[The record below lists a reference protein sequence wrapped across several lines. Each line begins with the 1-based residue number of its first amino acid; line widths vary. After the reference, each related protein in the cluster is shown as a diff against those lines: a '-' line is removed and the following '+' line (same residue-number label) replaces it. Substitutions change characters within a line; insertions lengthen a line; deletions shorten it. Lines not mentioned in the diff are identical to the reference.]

1 MRFMGKPFPSLESLT
16 FGNMPNWEF
25 WFPLSN
31 SDAEVQTLFPSLVEL
46 KISQCPLL
54 HCELIHPCLPSI
66 VKLDV
71 RECPHTLLRF
81 EFPFLRELNVTDI
94 MGLRRGLH
102 VDLHSLNA
110 LTKLQIEAIPELA
123 RIGEWLPLEL
133 EYWETYNCA
142 SLEELPKGFK
152 RLKSLKEL
160 RIGHCPNLVS
170 FPETGLPPT
179 LRVLVL
185 NDCEGLKLLP
195 HGRYNGN
202 LHFLERLHVWNCP
215 SLVCFPDELPSTLQL
230 EIGVCTNLKALRDT
244 IMQASSSGSGSGSG
258 SGTRSISHLEVLKKN
273 RCPSLKTIP
282 PGNFPPSLKQLEIWN
297 CELLEPI
304 SGQMLCNNAE
314 LECLKMWNY
323 PNLTTLDGCLDSL
336 THLIKL
342 EILDCPG
349 LEFFP
354 LNGLPNANLK
364 ELWIENCENL
374 KSLPPQMQNLT
385 SLQTL
390 YVRYCP
396 SLVSLP
402 EGGLAPNLTSL
413 RIEYCQNLQTHL
425 SDWGLHRLTS
435 LKAFRI
441 SGACPDVVSF
451 RENDCLPLPRSLTW
465 LSVNELQNLEY
476 LAFLGLQNLNSLKEL
491 LISDCPEL
499 RSFLPDEGLPATLS
513 RLEIKKCPIL
523 RKRCLKE
530 KGEDWARIAHI
541 PRIEIFY

>member
-1 MRFMGKPFPSLESLT
+1 MYKGGRVDDAFYGEVSTSFKPFPSLESLT

-46 KISQCPLL
+46 KISQCP
-54 HCELIHPCLPSI
+54 CYT
-66 VKLDV
+66 LDV

-102 VDLHSLNA
+102 IDLHSLNA
-110 LTKLQIEAIPELA
+110 LTKLRIEAIPELA

-133 EYWETYNCA
+133 EYWETYNC
-142 SLEELPKGFK
+142 

-160 RIGHCPNLVS
+160 TIGHCPNLV
-170 FPETGLPPT
+170 
-179 LRVLVL
+179 VLVL

-244 IMQASSSGSGSGSG
+244 IMQASSSGSGSG
-258 SGTRSISHLEVLKKN
+258 TRSISHLEVLKIN
-273 RCPSLKTIP
+273 RW
-282 PGNFPPSLKQLEIWN
+282 QV
-297 CELLEPI
+297 
-304 SGQMLCNNAE
+304 LCNNAE

-323 PNLTTLDGCLDSL
+323 PNITTLEGCLDSL

-385 SLQTL
+385 SSKS
-390 YVRYCP
+390 VR
-396 SLVSLP
+396 SL
-402 EGGLAPNLTSL
+402 
-413 RIEYCQNLQTHL
+413 L
-425 SDWGLHRLTS
+425 SKPH
-435 LKAFRI
+435 
-441 SGACPDVVSF
+441 VVSF

-523 RKRCLKE
+523 RK
-530 KGEDWARIAHI
+530 DA
-541 PRIEIFY
+541 

>member
-1 MRFMGKPFPSLESLT
+1 MMRFMGKPFPSLESLT

-215 SLVCFPDELPSTLQL
+215 SLVCFPDELPSTLHW
-230 EIGVCTNLKALRDT
+230 R
-244 IMQASSSGSGSGSG
+244 
-258 SGTRSISHLEVLKKN
+258 
-273 RCPSLKTIP
+273 
-282 PGNFPPSLKQLEIWN
+282 
-297 CELLEPI
+297 
-304 SGQMLCNNAE
+304 
-314 LECLKMWNY
+314 
-323 PNLTTLDGCLDSL
+323 
-336 THLIKL
+336 
-342 EILDCPG
+342 
-349 LEFFP
+349 
-354 LNGLPNANLK
+354 
-364 ELWIENCENL
+364 
-374 KSLPPQMQNLT
+374 
-385 SLQTL
+385 
-390 YVRYCP
+390 
-396 SLVSLP
+396 
-402 EGGLAPNLTSL
+402 
-413 RIEYCQNLQTHL
+413 
-425 SDWGLHRLTS
+425 
-435 LKAFRI
+435 
-441 SGACPDVVSF
+441 
-451 RENDCLPLPRSLTW
+451 
-465 LSVNELQNLEY
+465 
-476 LAFLGLQNLNSLKEL
+476 
-491 LISDCPEL
+491 
-499 RSFLPDEGLPATLS
+499 
-513 RLEIKKCPIL
+513 
-523 RKRCLKE
+523 
-530 KGEDWARIAHI
+530 
-541 PRIEIFY
+541 